1 MKMRLFKKRID
12 RRKKFAKI
20 ELGKWQL
27 GKTEGGKE
35 TVKKKNEGRHLSSS
49 YISEQTVQCWNEMQ
63 KEFGFRD
70 SVIEKTVQNYGSTVS
85 LICDYCR
92 KDFLELNEEDAD
104 AFFTYLEQRIADP
117 DNKLSPQTVH
127 TYKKNLNS
135 VGEHFEAILRG
146 RESGGGYC
154 NPFRHK
160 IRKTAAVKEAERENK
175 RMQRQ
180 FRVEEKDVISLL
192 QSVKEQENIQYY
204 FILCMIVFCGIESCE
219 ICSMRPGQLF
229 LEENDVPKLHIYTVE
244 KNNLPKTKPLRD
256 VKMTLSGSRTEA
268 DPGEVRIDHVLPEP
282 YNTEFVRY
290 YRENER
296 TLQEREFLFYN
307 RNHNP
312 VNFKTISSVIK
323 KHKELLKIPYPLT
336 TKELCGSCMEK
347 GGIV

>member
-1 MKMRLFKKRID
+1 M
-12 RRKKFAKI
+12 
-20 ELGKWQL
+20 
-27 GKTEGGKE
+27 
-35 TVKKKNEGRHLSSS
+35 KKKNDGRHLSSS

-92 KDFLELNEEDAD
+92 KDFLELDEEDAD
-104 AFFTYLEQRIADP
+104 AFFIYLEQRIADP

-135 VGEHFEAILRG
+135 VGEHFEAMLRG
-146 RESGGGYC
+146 RESGGGYS

-160 IRKTAAVKEAERENK
+160 IKKTAAVKEAERENK

-180 FRVEEKDVISLL
+180 FRVEEKDVIRLL

-204 FILCMIVFCGIESCE
+204 FILCMIVFCGIESVE
-219 ICSMRPGQLF
+219 ICSMRPGQLC

-256 VKMTLSGSRTEA
+256 MEMTSSGGRAEDVAGAECGSLDIHPAAPGSRTETVL
-268 DPGEVRIDHVLPEP
+268 GEVRIDHVLPEP
-282 YNTEFVRY
+282 YHKEFVRY

-296 TLQEREFLFYN
+296 MLQEREFLFYN

-347 GGIV
+347 GGIL